1 MKKTVFTIIFLCSV
15 LIQMMAQNKILVS
28 ERIFLTPTHVYYDKN
43 DTVEIIGQI
52 LSTDYSDFYPYSRYV
67 YLELFDKD
75 SKLVSRQKVRC
86 NDKGCFYATMP
97 LGAIK
102 ENGKYYLRGY
112 TQFMRNRKNTYY
124 PTVPLYVGSRPVIST
139 DNHTIKA
146 SFFPEGGHLVNNHSQ
161 NISIYLCNT
170 INQPIE
176 TNYWILK
183 NGVDTIYNG
192 KTSLSGLSIAAFTP
206 EKNANYTLQTPQNKQ
221 SFKIPST
228 ERIPTIPTTIH
239 KNRLV
244 CRILSENQESSNTP
258 LHLFIYH
265 NSFGLKEMSID
276 KGLAVADM
284 TGCTPGVLTIWL
296 TDEQQIPIAQRVLW
310 TSDIKDATELEMKSV
325 FRMNEKLSF
334 CLNDTVSGSQ
344 TFVRIVPAWD
354 SQSISSY
361 AMLNF
366 TNELSSSLPFPP
378 YYNEEDEKTCLLG
391 FSLPNNL

>member
-52 LSTDYSDFYPYSRYV
+52 LSTNYSDFYPYSRYV

-161 NISIYLCNT
+161 NISIYLYNT
-170 INQPIE
+170 TNQPIE

-192 KTSLSGLSIAAFTP
+192 KTSHSGLSIAAFTP
-206 EKNANYTLQTPQNKQ
+206 EKTPITPCKLPKTSSRSKFQVQNESQPFKPLFTKTDLFVVFYPRIKKAATLLYICL
-221 SFKIPST
+221 S
-228 ERIPTIPTTIH
+228 TTIA
-239 KNRLV
+239 L
-244 CRILSENQESSNTP
+244 
-258 LHLFIYH
+258 
-265 NSFGLKEMSID
+265 D
-276 KGLAVADM
+276 
-284 TGCTPGVLTIWL
+284 
-296 TDEQQIPIAQRVLW
+296 
-310 TSDIKDATELEMKSV
+310 
-325 FRMNEKLSF
+325 
-334 CLNDTVSGSQ
+334 
-344 TFVRIVPAWD
+344 
-354 SQSISSY
+354 
-361 AMLNF
+361 
-366 TNELSSSLPFPP
+366 
-378 YYNEEDEKTCLLG
+378 
-391 FSLPNNL
+391 

>member
-75 SKLVSRQKVRC
+75 SKLVSRQKVKC

-161 NISIYLCNT
+161 NIDIYLYNAT
-170 INQPIE
+170 NQPIE

-192 KTSLSGLSIAAFTP
+192 KTSHSGLSIAAFTP
-206 EKNANYTLQTPQNKQ
+206 EKKRQ
-221 SFKIPST
+221 
-228 ERIPTIPTTIH
+228 
-239 KNRLV
+239 
-244 CRILSENQESSNTP
+244 
-258 LHLFIYH
+258 LHLA
-265 NSFGLKEMSID
+265 NSPKQ
-276 KGLAVADM
+276 AVVQNSKYR
-284 TGCTPGVLTIWL
+284 TNPNH
-296 TDEQQIPIAQRVLW
+296 
-310 TSDIKDATELEMKSV
+310 S
-325 FRMNEKLSF
+325 NHY
-334 CLNDTVSGSQ
+334 SQ
-344 TFVRIVPAWD
+344 K
-354 SQSISSY
+354 Q
-361 AMLNF
+361 
-366 TNELSSSLPFPP
+366 
-378 YYNEEDEKTCLLG
+378 TCLSYSIRESRKQQHS
-391 FSLPNNL
+391 FTSVYLPQ